1 MYVNSCE
8 EIVIVYVGDI
18 VVVVGLKDIIIGD
31 ILCDEKDFVIL
42 ELMEFLELV
51 IDVVIEFKLKVD

>member
-1 MYVNSCE
+1 MYVNFCL
-8 EIVIVYVGDI
+8 EIFEVYVGDI

-31 ILCDEKDFVIL
+31 ILCDEKNLVIF

-51 IDVVIEFKLKVD
+51 I

>member
-8 EIVIVYVGDI
+8 EILIVYVGDI

-31 ILCDEKDFVIL
+31 IFCDEKSFVIF
-42 ELMEFLELV
+42 EFMEFLELV
-51 IDVVIEFKLKVD
+51 IFVVIELKFKVD